1 MDPLTLAPITASN
14 RMNEDSNSNTNK
26 PESFYNLSQGH
37 TNKQSKK
44 AAKGKWA
51 KIKNLVAAGKKS
63 KKEIYVEHGIGI
75 EDEKE
80 MDSFFGSDQWRT
92 KKSVAF
98 AADDYESIS

>member
-1 MDPLTLAPITASN
+1 MDPLTLASISESS
-14 RMNEDSNSNTNK
+14 RTNK
-26 PESFYNLSQGH
+26 DLNNNTDKLEPFYNLSQGDMKEH
-37 TNKQSKK
+37 AQSKK

-51 KIKNLVAAGKKS
+51 KIKNLIAAGKKS

-92 KKSVAF
+92 KKSA
-98 AADDYESIS
+98 ALEADDY